1 MRPSLLTSDR
11 AQHSAARLSRARD
24 AVARQRAAFQRFQTT
39 RGSDGFA
46 STSSRESPACS
57 AVRESTR
64 ARATPKDTNVFIESF
79 FDLADTV
86 AGGREGPGF
95 SKLAER
101 IGDDVYV
108 QVNAWR
114 LYTRDMKFHDGLA
127 KVFAVK
133 IAQNGNKIDDAVI
146 DEVLGV
152 VRVPLGGGRSDV
164 PLGDLC
170 PSPSVN
176 NLKNILRDYVDDRL

>member
-1 MRPSLLTSDR
+1 MGTISRGTMRPSLLTSDR

-39 RGSDGFA
+39 RGS
-46 STSSRESPACS
+46 PACS

-64 ARATPKDTNVFIESF
+64 TRATPKDTNVFIESF

-152 VRVPLGGGRSDV
+152 VRVPLGGGKSDF

>member
-64 ARATPKDTNVFIESF
+64 TRATPKDTNVFIESF

-101 IGDDVYV
+101 MAELLGWDADR
-108 QVNAWR
+108 QVE
-114 LYTRDMKFHDGLA
+114 
-127 KVFAVK
+127 
-133 IAQNGNKIDDAVI
+133 
-146 DEVLGV
+146 EVLAYQREV
-152 VRVPLGGGRSDV
+152 ALSRRWREDAS
-164 PLGDLC
+164 
-170 PSPSVN
+170 
-176 NLKNILRDYVDDRL
+176 

>member
-1 MRPSLLTSDR
+1 MGTISRGTMRPSLLTSDR

-64 ARATPKDTNVFIESF
+64 TRATPKDTNVFIESF
-79 FDLADTV
+79 F
-86 AGGREGPGF
+86 
-95 SKLAER
+95 
-101 IGDDVYV
+101 DVYV

-152 VRVPLGGGRSDV
+152 VRVPLGGGKSDV

>member
-1 MRPSLLTSDR
+1 
-11 AQHSAARLSRARD
+11 
-24 AVARQRAAFQRFQTT
+24 
-39 RGSDGFA
+39 
-46 STSSRESPACS
+46 
-57 AVRESTR
+57 
-64 ARATPKDTNVFIESF
+64 
-79 FDLADTV
+79 
-86 AGGREGPGF
+86 
-95 SKLAER
+95 
-101 IGDDVYV
+101 
-108 QVNAWR
+108 
-114 LYTRDMKFHDGLA
+114 MKFHDGLA

-152 VRVPLGGGRSDV
+152 VRVPLGGGKSDV